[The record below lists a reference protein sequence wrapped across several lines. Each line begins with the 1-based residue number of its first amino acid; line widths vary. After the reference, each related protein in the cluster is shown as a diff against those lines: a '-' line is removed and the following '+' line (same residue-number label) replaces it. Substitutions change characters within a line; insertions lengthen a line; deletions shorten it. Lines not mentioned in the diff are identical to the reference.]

1 MRHSTSFLAKQ
12 YYTIFKAAL
21 DCTLIDPT
29 VSACSSAA
37 SNRHRKAVP
46 SHQTLL
52 DPIHT
57 HRTFVNA
64 SCTEL
69 NLNCST
75 YSQWLADCLSPTD
88 WKRESGASV
97 CMCVCVRCTNKD
109 NLTALH
115 LNITHVGCTVSAA
128 QRVLHAAAIVC
139 HHFVARTHTHTRHTK
154 TNEKSK

>member
-97 CMCVCVRCTNKD
+97 CMCVCAVHKQRQFDCFAFEHYTCWVHCFGGTKSVACRC
-109 NLTALH
+109 H
-115 LNITHVGCTVSAA
+115 
-128 QRVLHAAAIVC
+128 RVPSFCRSHTY
-139 HHFVARTHTHTRHTK
+139 THTAHK
-154 TNEKSK
+154 NE